1 MSGLW
6 VFICGA
12 SGAGK
17 DSVMAWAA
25 EHMQSSTGI
34 VFARRMVTRAAHTG
48 SDHDAVTPEQ
58 FAQLQSTSALAWQW
72 HAHGFAY
79 GIGSCY
85 AQRVQRGDLVV
96 VNGSRE
102 HASAL
107 LNRSDVRL
115 VHIVV
120 DAQELARRLKHRG
133 RDAPHEVTHR
143 MTRNGQFSGLRSD
156 YTIVNQQ
163 TVADAGQQLLAYLQ
177 GLTAGVANPV
187 Q

>member
-6 VFICGA
+6 VFVCGA

-25 EHMQSSTGI
+25 EHLQSSPGI
-34 VFARRMVTRAAHTG
+34 VFARRMVTRAAHAG

-58 FAQLQSTSALAWQW
+58 FAQLQDAGALAWHW

-79 GIGSCY
+79 GIEAPY

-102 HASAL
+102 HAIAVAG
-107 LNRSDVRL
+107 RTDVRL
-115 VHIVV
+115 VQIVV
-120 DAQELARRLKHRG
+120 DAEEASRRLQRRG
-133 RDAPHEVTHR
+133 RDAPHEVAHR
-143 MTRNGQFSGLRSD
+143 IARNRQFSELRSD
-156 YTIVNQQ
+156 CTIVNQNS
-163 TVADAGQQLLAYLQ
+163 VADAGRQLLAYLN
-177 GLTAGVANPV
+177 GLTAEAASPMR
-187 Q
+187 